1 MRKIAPLLAASIL
14 FATAPAYADTKYDV
28 VLYGWLTG
36 LEGEM
41 GIGDAATFPVAASFQ
56 ELLEYVDFASALH
69 FEAREPHAV
78 LITDVAYFNLG
89 AEREAMVLKQ
99 TVSID
104 MDVQEWVV
112 ELGAGYRITPEID
125 LILAGR
131 WYLFEFG
138 AGTNSPW
145 GSSSFDSSH
154 DWGDVYAGARYTASF
169 MEKWTVSARADV
181 GTGGSELALFGNL
194 LLAYR
199 FTDLI
204 SAGVGWRGLSIER
217 KPDRDNGDYL
227 LYDMT
232 QSGAGIGVGFSF

>member
-1 MRKIAPLLAASIL
+1 MRKIASLLAAAAL
-14 FATAPAYADTKYDV
+14 FAAVPAHAETKYNLV
-28 VLYGWLTG
+28 WYGWLTG

-41 GIGDAATFPVAASFQ
+41 GIGDAATFPVTASFE
-56 ELLEYVDFASALH
+56 ELLDYVDFASAVH
-69 FEAREPHAV
+69 FEAQEPRAV

-89 AEREAMVLKQ
+89 AEREAMVRNS
-99 TVSID
+99 TVNID
-104 MDVQEWVV
+104 MDLQEWVF
-112 ELGAGYRITPEID
+112 ELGGGYRITPELD

-131 WYLFEFG
+131 WYVLDFG
-138 AGTNSPW
+138 ADSTSPW
-145 GSSSFDSSH
+145 GSSNLDNTH
-154 DWGDVYAGARYTASF
+154 DWGDIYAGARYTTSF

-194 LLAYR
+194 LVAYR

-204 SAGVGWRGLSIER
+204 SAGIGWRGLSLER

-232 QSGAGIGVGFSF
+232 QDGAGIGVGFTF